1 MNDKEQ
7 LEYAKS
13 LLSSHGISVIFQA
26 LEQKYAEAWKG
37 SSYKDAAI
45 REDAYHM
52 VRALNE
58 LKTELESIA
67 KSEDIKKFNSRLA
80 NINKLR

>member
-1 MNDKEQ
+1 MNDQEQ
-7 LEYAKS
+7 FEYAKS
-13 LLSSHGISVIFQA
+13 LLTSQGIILIFQA
-26 LEQKYAEAWKG
+26 LEAKYTEAWK
-37 SSYKDAAI
+37 SSSHKDAAL

-52 VRALNE
+52 IRALGE
-58 LKTELESIA
+58 LKLELESIA